1 MCNLTIGEIGQYEHM
16 RLKPGDIPQV
26 AKCSFVKFL
35 EKVIIEGQGIWKSKR
50 YFRSTLHHAAMP
62 VQIAKAEEILQSASL
77 LAMSSTSQSPSTHV
91 LVEPCKKV

>member
-1 MCNLTIGEIGQYEHM
+1 MYNLTIGEIGHYEHM

-35 EKVIIEGQGIWKSKR
+35 EKVITEGQGIWKYKR
-50 YFRSTLHHAAMP
+50 YFRGTLHHVAMP
-62 VQIAKAEEILQSASL
+62 VQIAKAEEILQSTSL

-91 LVEPCKKV
+91 LVEPCKKA